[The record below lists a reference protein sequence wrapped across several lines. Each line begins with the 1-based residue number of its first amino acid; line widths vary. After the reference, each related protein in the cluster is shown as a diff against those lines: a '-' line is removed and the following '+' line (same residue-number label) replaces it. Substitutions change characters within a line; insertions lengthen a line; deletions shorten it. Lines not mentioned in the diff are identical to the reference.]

1 MKRYL
6 NSRLTLLQVDRGMNS
21 LDVVV
26 QGRNKPVS
34 MVYAADKQLCWD
46 RFQKLLNKIALVYFG
61 AQNTPE
67 DVIIECYK
75 NFLRQHP
82 TMGIEEI
89 REAHNL
95 ATASAQKAYSGY
107 YTVNIFN
114 EIMHAYVAHRNKI
127 LKAYDDTLGERD
139 RLEAEET
146 EKRKEEFRQQTIDW
160 FNRQR
165 SICSLKSWRDI
176 PIYFARELYMMDK
189 VGRGQMDIQA
199 RAKEEAKKQVEAEAM
214 QTRQD
219 GDRIKAKQLI
229 DSIAQK
235 DVTFIDRCR
244 NIYVQMLTWKAI
256 HAKF

>member
-1 MKRYL
+1 
-6 NSRLTLLQVDRGMNS
+6 V
-21 LDVVV
+21 
-26 QGRNKPVS
+26 
-34 MVYAADKQLCWD
+34 
-46 RFQKLLNKIALVYFG
+46 
-61 AQNTPE
+61 
-67 DVIIECYK
+67 IECYK
-75 NFLRQHP
+75 NFLKQHP

-89 REAHNL
+89 MEAHTV
-95 ATASAQKAYSGY
+95 ATATNRQAYFGY

-127 LKAYDDTLGERD
+127 LKAYDDTMAERD

-189 VGRGQMDIQA
+189 VGRGEMEIQA
-199 RAKEEAKKQVEAEAM
+199 RAKVEAQKQVEAEAM
-214 QTRQD
+214 QTRKD

-256 HAKF
+256 HTKF